1 MKAKTAV
8 LTAVEK
14 AEVIDRELPELG
26 SHDVLIKVAAN
37 NICTSEY
44 GAFNGARKR
53 PLPLTF
59 GHEWAGT
66 VVEVGSEVDSV
77 KPGDYVASGYQYD
90 PYSEPS
96 REGRT
101 SECTKLQSADHPNPD
116 GYFGNAGCASY
127 AVAKEVACYKIDEGV
142 DPSVAALLEPLG
154 TCCAAFR
161 RFGVGYG
168 ETVVVIGAGTMGI
181 LNALVA
187 KAHGCRVLITE
198 MLPKKL
204 ECARALGLEVIDVSQ
219 CDPVARV
226 RELTGGKGADGV
238 IIAVGASGAYAQA
251 LEMAKEKR
259 AHLLIF
265 AAGYPAP
272 TWELDPNTVHYRRM
286 VIVGSYGADAV
297 DFREA
302 ATLINMGVADF
313 SLIVEERLPLSQIQK
328 AFEEA
333 CKPGMYRVSVQC
345 QEVE

>member
-26 SHDVLIKVAAN
+26 SHDVLIKVSAN

-204 ECARALGLEVIDVSQ
+204 ECARALGLEAIDVSQ

>member
-8 LTAVEK
+8 LTAVET

-26 SHDVLIKVAAN
+26 EHDVLVKIDAN

-53 PLPLTF
+53 PLPLVF

-66 VVEVGSEVDSV
+66 VVEVGSAVDSV
-77 KPGDYVASGYQYD
+77 AVGDYIASGYQYV

-116 GYFGNAGCASY
+116 GYFGNAGCANY
-127 AVAKEVACYKIDEGV
+127 AVAKEVACYKIDKGI

-154 TCCAAFR
+154 TCCAGFR
-161 RFGVGYG
+161 RFGIEYG
-168 ETVVVIGAGTMGI
+168 QTVVVIGAGTMGV

-187 KAHGCRVLITE
+187 KAHGCRVIITE
-198 MLPKKL
+198 MMTKKL
-204 ECARALGLEVIDVSQ
+204 ETAAKLGLETIDVSK
-219 CDPVARV
+219 CDPVEKV

-272 TWELDPNTVHYRRM
+272 KWELDPNTVHYRRM

-302 ATLINMGVADF
+302 ASMINMGAADF
-313 SLIVEERLPLSQIQK
+313 SQLVEEKIPLDKIQE

-333 CKPGMYRVSVQC
+333 CKPGMYRISVQC
-345 QEVE
+345 QED

>member
-8 LTAVEK
+8 LTAVET

-26 SHDVLIKVAAN
+26 EHDVLVKIDAN

-53 PLPLTF
+53 PLPLVF

-66 VVEVGSEVDSV
+66 VVEVGSAVDSV
-77 KPGDYVASGYQYD
+77 AVGDYIASGYQYD

-116 GYFGNAGCASY
+116 GYFGNAGCANY
-127 AVAKEVACYKIDEGV
+127 AVAKEVACYKIDKGI

-154 TCCAAFR
+154 TCCAGFR
-161 RFGVGYG
+161 RFGIEYG
-168 ETVVVIGAGTMGI
+168 QTVVVIGAGTMGV

-187 KAHGCRVLITE
+187 KAHGCRVIITE
-198 MLPKKL
+198 MMPTKL
-204 ECARALGLEVIDVSQ
+204 ETAAKLGLETIDVSK
-219 CDPVARV
+219 CDPVEKV

-272 TWELDPNTVHYRRM
+272 KWELDPNTVHYRRM
-286 VIVGSYGADAV
+286 VIVGSYGADAA

-302 ATLINMGVADF
+302 ASMINMGAADF
-313 SLIVEERLPLSQIQK
+313 SQLVEEKIPLDKIQE

-333 CKPGMYRVSVQC
+333 CKPGMYRISVQC
-345 QEVE
+345 QED

>member
-8 LTAVEK
+8 LTAVET

-26 SHDVLIKVAAN
+26 EHDVLVKIDAN

-53 PLPLTF
+53 PLPLVF

-66 VVEVGSEVDSV
+66 VVEVGSAVDSV
-77 KPGDYVASGYQYD
+77 AVGDYIASGYQYD

-116 GYFGNAGCASY
+116 GYFGNAGCANY
-127 AVAKEVACYKIDEGV
+127 AVAKEVACYKIDKGIN
-142 DPSVAALLEPLG
+142 PSVAALLEPLG
-154 TCCAAFR
+154 TCCAGFR
-161 RFGVGYG
+161 RFGIEYG
-168 ETVVVIGAGTMGI
+168 QTVVVIGAGTMGV

-187 KAHGCRVLITE
+187 KAHGCRVIITE
-198 MLPKKL
+198 MMPKKL
-204 ECARALGLEVIDVSQ
+204 ETAAKLGLETIDVSK
-219 CDPVARV
+219 CDPVEKV

-265 AAGYPAP
+265 AAGYPTP
-272 TWELDPNTVHYRRM
+272 KGELAPNTVHYRRM

-302 ATLINMGVADF
+302 ASMINMGAADF
-313 SLIVEERLPLSQIQK
+313 SQLVEEKIPLDKIQE

-333 CKPGMYRVSVQC
+333 CKPGMYRISVQC
-345 QEVE
+345 QED

>member
-8 LTAVEK
+8 LTAVET
-14 AEVIDRELPELG
+14 AEVINRELPELG
-26 SHDVLIKVAAN
+26 EHDVLVKIDAN

-53 PLPLTF
+53 PLPLVF

-66 VVEVGSEVDSV
+66 VVEVGSAVDSV
-77 KPGDYVASGYQYD
+77 AVGDYIASGYQYD

-116 GYFGNAGCASY
+116 GYFGNAGCANY
-127 AVAKEVACYKIDEGV
+127 AVAKEVACYKIDKGIN
-142 DPSVAALLEPLG
+142 PSVAALLEPLG
-154 TCCAAFR
+154 TCCAGFR
-161 RFGVGYG
+161 RFGIEYG
-168 ETVVVIGAGTMGI
+168 QTVVVIGAGTMGV

-187 KAHGCRVLITE
+187 KAHGCRVIITE
-198 MLPKKL
+198 MMPKKL
-204 ECARALGLEVIDVSQ
+204 ETAAKLGLETIDVSK
-219 CDPVARV
+219 CDPVEKV

-272 TWELDPNTVHYRRM
+272 KWELDPNTVHYRRM

-302 ATLINMGVADF
+302 ASMINMGAADF
-313 SLIVEERLPLSQIQK
+313 SQLVEEKIPLDKIQE

-333 CKPGMYRVSVQC
+333 CKPGMYRISVQC
-345 QEVE
+345 QED

>member
-26 SHDVLIKVAAN
+26 EHDVLVKIDAN

-53 PLPLTF
+53 PLPLVF

-66 VVEVGSEVDSV
+66 VVEVGSAVDSV
-77 KPGDYVASGYQYD
+77 AVGDYIASGYQYD

-127 AVAKEVACYKIDEGV
+127 AVAKEVACYKIDKGI

-154 TCCAAFR
+154 TCCAGFR
-161 RFGVGYG
+161 RFGVEYG
-168 ETVVVIGAGTMGI
+168 QTVVVIGAGTMGV

-187 KAHGCRVLITE
+187 KAHGCRVIITE
-198 MLPKKL
+198 MMPKKL
-204 ECARALGLEVIDVSQ
+204 ETAAKLGLETIDVSK
-219 CDPVARV
+219 CDPVEKV

-272 TWELDPNTVHYRRM
+272 KWELDPNTVHYRRM

-302 ATLINMGVADF
+302 ASMINMGAADF
-313 SLIVEERLPLSQIQK
+313 SQLVEEKIPLDKIQE

-333 CKPGMYRVSVQC
+333 CKPGMYRISVQC
-345 QEVE
+345 QED

>member
-8 LTAVEK
+8 LTAVET

-26 SHDVLIKVAAN
+26 EHDVLVKIDTN

-53 PLPLTF
+53 PLPLVF

-66 VVEVGSEVDSV
+66 VVEVGSAVDSV
-77 KPGDYVASGYQYD
+77 AVGDYIASGYQYD

-116 GYFGNAGCASY
+116 GYLGNAGCANY
-127 AVAKEVACYKIDEGV
+127 AVAMEVACYKIDKGF

-154 TCCAAFR
+154 TCCAGFR
-161 RFGVGYG
+161 RFGIEYG
-168 ETVVVIGAGTMGI
+168 QTVVVIGAGTMGV

-187 KAHGCRVLITE
+187 KAHGCRVIITE
-198 MLPKKL
+198 MMPKKL
-204 ECARALGLEVIDVSQ
+204 ETAAKLGLETIDVSK
-219 CDPVARV
+219 CDPVEKV

-272 TWELDPNTVHYRRM
+272 KWELDPNTVHYRRM

-302 ATLINMGVADF
+302 ASMINMGAADF
-313 SLIVEERLPLSQIQK
+313 SQLVEEKIPLDKIQE

-333 CKPGMYRVSVQC
+333 CKPGMYRISVQC
-345 QEVE
+345 QED

>member
-8 LTAVEK
+8 LTAVET
-14 AEVIDRELPELG
+14 AGVIDRELPEL
-26 SHDVLIKVAAN
+26 SEHDVLVKIDAN

-53 PLPLTF
+53 PLPLVF

-66 VVEVGSEVDSV
+66 VVDVGSAVDSV
-77 KPGDYVASGYQYD
+77 AVGDYIASGYQYD

-116 GYFGNAGCASY
+116 GYFGNAGCANY
-127 AVAKEVACYKIDEGV
+127 AVAKEVACYKIDRGV

-154 TCCAAFR
+154 TCCAGFR
-161 RFGVGYG
+161 RFGVEYG
-168 ETVVVIGAGTMGI
+168 QTVVVIGAGTMGV

-187 KAHGCRVLITE
+187 KAHGCRVIITE
-198 MLPKKL
+198 MMPKKL
-204 ECARALGLEVIDVSQ
+204 ETAARLGLETIDVSKY
-219 CDPVARV
+219 DPVEKV

-251 LEMAKEKR
+251 LEIAKEKR

-272 TWELDPNTVHYRRM
+272 KWELDPNTVHYRRM
-286 VIVGSYGADAV
+286 VIAGSYGADAV

-302 ATLINMGVADF
+302 ASMINMGAADF
-313 SLIVEERLPLSQIQK
+313 SQLVEEKIPLDKIQE

-333 CKPGMYRVSVQC
+333 CKPGMYRISVQC
-345 QEVE
+345 QED

>member
-8 LTAVEK
+8 LTAVET
-14 AEVIDRELPELG
+14 AEVTDRELPELG
-26 SHDVLIKVAAN
+26 EHDVLVKIDAN

-53 PLPLTF
+53 PLPLVF

-66 VVEVGSEVDSV
+66 VVEVGSAVDSV
-77 KPGDYVASGYQYD
+77 AVGDYIASGYQYD

-96 REGRT
+96 RQGRT

-116 GYFGNAGCASY
+116 GYFGNAGCANY
-127 AVAKEVACYKIDEGV
+127 AVAKEVACYKIDKGI

-154 TCCAAFR
+154 TCCAGFR
-161 RFGVGYG
+161 RFGIEYG
-168 ETVVVIGAGTMGI
+168 QTVVVIGAGTMGV

-187 KAHGCRVLITE
+187 KAHGCRVIITE
-198 MLPKKL
+198 MMPKKL
-204 ECARALGLEVIDVSQ
+204 ETAAKLGLETIDVSK
-219 CDPVARV
+219 CDPVERV
-226 RELTGGKGADGV
+226 RELTDGKGADGV

-272 TWELDPNTVHYRRM
+272 KWELDPNTVHYRRM

-302 ATLINMGVADF
+302 ASMINMGAADF
-313 SLIVEERLPLSQIQK
+313 SRLVEEKIPLDKIQE

-333 CKPGMYRVSVQC
+333 CKPGMYRISVQC
-345 QEVE
+345 QED

>member
-8 LTAVEK
+8 LTAVET

-26 SHDVLIKVAAN
+26 EHDVLVKIDAN

-53 PLPLTF
+53 PLPLVF

-66 VVEVGSEVDSV
+66 VVEVGSAVDSV
-77 KPGDYVASGYQYD
+77 AVGDYIASGYQYD

-116 GYFGNAGCASY
+116 GYFGNAGCANY
-127 AVAKEVACYKIDEGV
+127 AVAKEVACYKIDKGI
-142 DPSVAALLEPLG
+142 DPSVG
-154 TCCAAFR
+154 TCCAGFR
-161 RFGVGYG
+161 RFGIEYG
-168 ETVVVIGAGTMGI
+168 QTVVVIGAGTMGV

-187 KAHGCRVLITE
+187 KAHGCRVIITE
-198 MLPKKL
+198 MMPKKL
-204 ECARALGLEVIDVSQ
+204 ETAAKLGLETIDVSK
-219 CDPVARV
+219 CDPVEKV

-272 TWELDPNTVHYRRM
+272 KWELDPNTVHYRRM

-302 ATLINMGVADF
+302 ASMINMGAADF
-313 SLIVEERLPLSQIQK
+313 SQLVEEKIPLDKIQE

-333 CKPGMYRVSVQC
+333 CKPGMYRISVQC
-345 QEVE
+345 QED